1 MGEIICL
8 LLRNIAVRSPKR
20 IVITAIHTPA
30 SRVFMLFTHVTL
42 LTTKGELAFWGRRED
57 VRAYTMRLACRDNE
71 DGMMCRAEPTNLTN
85 PNQTKPNQTN
95 RHPTTAAPVPGGA
108 GVHLPPAL

>member
-42 LTTKGELAFWGRRED
+42 LTSKGELAFWGRRED
-57 VRAYTMRLACRDNE
+57 VRTYVRGCLLYGACRYL
-71 DGMMCRAEPTNLTN
+71 MVIITMCWTEPSSLL
-85 PNQTKPNQTN
+85 
-95 RHPTTAAPVPGGA
+95 H
-108 GVHLPPAL
+108 